1 MWGVYVYEVNQD
13 SNVKG
18 PYYVV
23 GSEVSLFACLLCFA
37 CGFEGLN

>member
-18 PYYVV
+18 PYIMLSGVKY
-23 GSEVSLFACLLCFA
+23 LYLLVFCVLLVDLKA
-37 CGFEGLN
+37 